1 MMKDGDGRPVPPV
14 GSKAFSNFLT
24 AGIASDLQ
32 IKCEGQSFSCH
43 RLVVAANSPVLAA
56 MLQSNM
62 VEASSGTI
70 EISDMKPSVLQAIL
84 EWIYKNRIETK
95 DLKDDFDFAEDLIA
109 AAKMY
114 NMTRLKQICEDVLCD
129 ILAVDNVLTFL
140 VIGDLHGAAK
150 LKEQALKMIVEK
162 KKQIVNL
169 EHWLEFIETYPKL
182 TCEITKML

>member
-1 MMKDGDGRPVPPV
+1 MLKY
-14 GSKAFSNFLT
+14 
-24 AGIASDLQ
+24 
-32 IKCEGQSFSCH
+32 FSCH

-109 AAKMY
+109 AAEMY
-114 NMTRLKQICEDVLCD
+114 DLSRLKQICEDVLCD
-129 ILAVDNVLTFL
+129 ILAVDNVLMTL
-140 VIGDLHGAAK
+140 VIGDRHGAAK
-150 LKEQALKMIVEK
+150 LKEQALKISVEK
-162 KKQIVNL
+162 KKEIVKL
-169 EHWLEFIETYPKL
+169 ENWGEFMVTYPKL
-182 TCEITKML
+182 AVEMTRMWF